1 MKAPGREAER
11 TAFTQHAAAV
21 LAYLERRAPAE
32 VEPVA
37 LFRHTMLRAWARIG
51 QFPRDSRCQQ
61 IWLLATAAEV
71 LGESRVGGP
80 DEQTAI
86 GRSGEPRPS
95 RWRPG
100 SALERAER
108 LREALPRLEHA
119 QRELVTLI
127 CWDGLTLLE
136 AAEVLRMQPQGGLR
150 QYSAARANLDAVL
163 DGAQI

>member
-1 MKAPGREAER
+1 MKAPGHDAER

-37 LFRHTMLRAWARIG
+37 LFRQTMLRAWTRIG
-51 QFPRDSRCQQ
+51 QFPQVSRRQR

-71 LGESRVGGP
+71 LGEVRGGSP
-80 DEQTAI
+80 DEQTAMR
-86 GRSGEPRPS
+86 RSGETRPS

-108 LREALPRLEHA
+108 LRAALPRLEHG

-127 CWDGLTLLE
+127 GWDGLTLPE
-136 AAEVLRMQPQGGLR
+136 AAEVLGMELQRGLR
-150 QYSAARANLDAVL
+150 RYSAARANLGAVL